1 MAIFKYITKKF
12 KEDIESKKRAKERYF
27 EFPKALMYDTKYKGL
42 SVRAKMLYSMLLDRS
57 MLSLENDWFDEYG
70 NAYIVCEI
78 DEIEVFLDCARG
90 TAVEAL
96 KDLEKF
102 NLVRKIK
109 QGQGKANILYVS
121 YIETPNE
128 TLDIHIKYYKRM
140 IDALKHERAV
150 KEEERQ
156 KRREAELQ
164 YRQEFNNCN
173 PLGNASVEKDTQ
185 LNPLESL
192 RSTKNEF
199 AGVQKN
205 DPNDT
210 NTNDT
215 DVSQYLCS
223 TPDGEVIHKTFL
235 DRFKDFLI
243 PSRYAKSILP
253 KIELQ
258 IEYDLFDKVLV
269 DTVNN
274 KKRENKEHYII
285 KTLNALLTKGI
296 YTLEKY
302 LEDAAVYNYEK
313 FQKKKDIK
321 QIGHSFTRE
330 QIIEQHRFNNRFLE
344 DQTVGSMDLDT
355 LADKAMAS
363 KELFE
368 ALDPYTK
375 SDVKV
380 NISLRRLFMPTWIQ
394 RHEYAY

>member
-1 MAIFKYITKKF
+1 MTIFKYITKKF

-205 DPNDT
+205 DPKDT
-210 NTNDT
+210 NRKDT
-215 DVSQYLCS
+215 DVSLYVGNAPHGDEEDTQ
-223 TPDGEVIHKTFL
+223 KTFL
-235 DRFKDFLI
+235 DRYKDFLI
-243 PSRYAKSILP
+243 PSRYIKKVLP
-253 KIELQ
+253 LMELKID
-258 IEYDLFDKVLV
+258 YNLFDKILV
-269 DTVNN
+269 DAVNN
-274 KKRENKEHYII
+274 PKKKNKENYIVGTLNKLII
-285 KTLNALLTKGI
+285 KGIFTLDS
-296 YTLEKY
+296 YMESVS
-302 LEDAAVYNYEK
+302 VYNYNKFHKKRDFEETGVCFTEK
-313 FQKKKDIK
+313 DLK
-321 QIGHSFTRE
+321 QQYNIDKMIVE
-330 QIIEQHRFNNRFLE
+330 QTITEGLSIDELVE
-344 DQTVGSMDLDT
+344 ESM
-355 LADKAMAS
+355 
-363 KELFE
+363 
-368 ALDPYTK
+368 K
-375 SDVKV
+375 SRDFY
-380 NISLRRLFMPTWIQ
+380 ISLRPALRKYVKSEMQDKNLFMPRWVTLM
-394 RHEYAY
+394 